1 LSIDIKKLFNK
12 FKHKNE
18 TVSIDYDNIPEHIAI
33 IMDGNGR
40 WAKKRSLPRQA
51 GHRAGAQ
58 TLKKITDFCNNI
70 GVKILTVYAFSTENW
85 KRPKDEVDALMNLLL
100 EYLKDAERQLA
111 GRNIVIKVI
120 GDTSQLS
127 DEIQEQIIRTEKL
140 TEENTGLLLN
150 IAINYG
156 GRDEIVRAFKN
167 MLKDYEKGQI
177 GVQDINEDLISNYM
191 YTKGLKDPDLI
202 IRPSGELRLSNFL
215 LWQSAYSE
223 FWFSNIFWP
232 DFTSDDLL
240 EAIRDYQLRERRFG
254 GV

>member
-1 LSIDIKKLFNK
+1 MSIDIKKLFNK

-140 TEENTGLLLN
+140 TEENTGFLLN

>member
-140 TEENTGLLLN
+140 TEENTGFLLN